1 LAMGSLIQRPWLS
14 RGALSLLGLLVAVT
28 VFAGVLTATLG
39 RVVDRSTARDE
50 LLLQV
55 VRGETSGDV
64 VTNPGAIAGTV
75 TVLTSGAPVSGV
87 TAEIFAADSTEA
99 PLASTATLDDG
110 EFRFGGLA
118 EGSYKLRFRGAGF
131 AEVWYPNALD
141 PDRATE

>member
-1 LAMGSLIQRPWLS
+1 
-14 RGALSLLGLLVAVT
+14 
-28 VFAGVLTATLG
+28 
-39 RVVDRSTARDE
+39 
-50 LLLQV
+50 
-55 VRGETSGDV
+55 
-64 VTNPGAIAGTV
+64 NPGAIAGTV

-118 EGSYKLRFRGAGF
+118 EGSYKLRFRGTGF

-141 PDRATE
+141 PDRATEVEVAAGQTTGGVAVRLGGIPGSIAGRVLGEDPGGAT